1 MSRTRQTDVKTKRIL
16 LVDDDPLGVELA
28 LAALEE
34 AGLADQVAVA
44 QDGVDA
50 MAYLHDVTAQSGC
63 GPLPMVMLLDLKMPR
78 MDGFQVLERVRGS
91 EPLRMLP
98 VVMLSS
104 SREESDKHRSYDLGA
119 NAYVAKPVDFEEF
132 KATVRRIGQFWTE
145 VNQPPPLT
153 GTEN

>member
-1 MSRTRQTDVKTKRIL
+1 VKTKRIL

-44 QDGVDA
+44 QDGVGA
-50 MAYLHDVTAQSGC
+50 MEYLDRVVAQSG
-63 GPLPMVMLLDLKMPR
+63 GMTLPVVMLLDLKMPR
-78 MDGFQVLERVRGS
+78 MDGFQVLERVRES
-91 EPLRMLP
+91 AALRMMP

-104 SREESDKHRSYDLGA
+104 SREETDKHRSYDLGA
-119 NAYVAKPVDFEEF
+119 NAYVAKPVDFDEF

-145 VNQPPPLT
+145 VNQPPPGSGAL
-153 GTEN
+153 N